1 MTEFL
6 SSSILDSNCD
16 YIVIPVNTK
25 GVMEVGL
32 AKEFAQ
38 KFPNYYEMYKDHCH
52 NCPSFK
58 GGDWLVIDRG
68 EEGLEGKKF
77 ILLATKEEW
86 RNPSKLEWIERGLIS
101 LKQYFQVILIIFKDV
116 KSLAIPA
123 IGCGLGGLN
132 WASVIS
138 LMETYLL
145 EFDNLTLHIYP
156 PQ

>member
-1 MTEFL
+1 MVE
-6 SSSILDSNCD
+6 ILNSNILESDCD

-25 GVMEVGL
+25 GVMGAGL
-32 AKEFAQ
+32 AKEFA
-38 KFPNYYEMYKDHCH
+38 KKYLNYYELYKDHCR
-52 NCPSFK
+52 NCHSFK

-77 ILLATKEEW
+77 ILLATKEDW
-86 RNPSKLEWIERGLIS
+86 RNSSQLYWIEKGLVS
-101 LKQYFQVILIIFKDV
+101 LNQYFAVILLMFKDS

-132 WASVIS
+132 WASVLS

-145 EFDNLTLHIYP
+145 EFDNLTLHVYP